1 MWYWGFCQNLISQYG
16 RIVEILYFYQNQIM
30 SAYFTDCWQPRKQ
43 SLMNVSNSL
52 DIWLYCII
60 AALETILTLS
70 TILSMLREQISLPY
84 TTKPPGPFSYT
95 QPEIQL
101 PKFGATY
108 TCFFGVP
115 YHDTDSNLIHT
126 KQPILSI
133 LLHIIH
139 TCHIISYKGSM
150 SFKFFFSSPL
160 PLQTSFK
167 ASIYIIWEEKKNNE
181 RFILCHL

>member
-1 MWYWGFCQNLISQYG
+1 MTYDSTAS
-16 RIVEILYFYQNQIM
+16 
-30 SAYFTDCWQPRKQ
+30 SA
-43 SLMNVSNSL
+43 
-52 DIWLYCII
+52 I

-70 TILSMLREQISLPY
+70 TILSMLHEQISLPS
-84 TTKPPGPFSYT
+84 TTKPPGPSSYT

-108 TCFFGVP
+108 TCFCGVP
-115 YHDTDSNLIHT
+115 HHDTDSNLIHT

-181 RFILCHL
+181 TFIKVLYLLSIIFLHHPYPSLTSDRN